1 MEIKTQKMNLF
12 SQKDINEIIRDINY
26 KLQDKGATPDY
37 LSQESFL
44 RAERELEE
52 NERDINDL
60 YLLYS
65 QKLELTE
72 KNKDNFKCQ
81 ERYNYMI
88 SEYKYLTKNFEK
100 LKSSLKELKVL
111 LSDSV
116 LDASEES
123 FKYGF
128 LAHKELN
135 KSLNI

>member
-12 SQKDINEIIRDINY
+12 SQNDINEIIRDINY

-72 KNKDNFKCQ
+72 KNKENLSK

-88 SEYKYLTKNFEK
+88 SEYKYLTNKFEK
-100 LKSSLKELKVL
+100 LKSSLEEIKDLITNT
-111 LSDSV
+111 V
-116 LDASEES
+116 LDTSEEG
-123 FKYGF
+123 FKFGF

-135 KSLNI
+135 KTLNI

>member
-12 SQKDINEIIRDINY
+12 SQNDINEIIRDINY

-44 RAERELEE
+44 KVERELEE

-72 KNKDNFKCQ
+72 KNKENLSK

-88 SEYKYLTKNFEK
+88 SEYKYLTNKFEK
-100 LKSSLKELKVL
+100 LKSSLEEIKDLITNT
-111 LSDSV
+111 V
-116 LDASEES
+116 LDTSEEG
-123 FKYGF
+123 FKFGF

>member
-1 MEIKTQKMNLF
+1 MELFNQDDIK
-12 SQKDINEIIRDINY
+12 EIIKDMY
-26 KLQDKGATPDY
+26 FKLQDKGAIPDF
-37 LSQESFL
+37 LNFESFL
-44 RAERELEE
+44 RAEKEIEE
-52 NERDINDL
+52 SKRAINDL
-60 YLLYS
+60 CLLYS

-72 KNKDNFKCQ
+72 KNKENLPK

-88 SEYKYLTKNFEK
+88 SEYKDLINNFEK
-100 LKSSLKELKVL
+100 LKSSMIEIRDFLG
-111 LSDSV
+111 DSV

>member
-12 SQKDINEIIRDINY
+12 SQNDINEIIRDINY

-65 QKLELTE
+65 KKLELTE
-72 KNKDNFKCQ
+72 KNKENLPK

-88 SEYKYLTKNFEK
+88 SEYKDLINNFEK
-100 LKSSLKELKVL
+100 LKSSMVEIRDFLG
-111 LSDSV
+111 DSV

-123 FKYGF
+123 FKCGF

>member
-1 MEIKTQKMNLF
+1 MELFNQDDIKNLIMEIYYYMGDNG
-12 SQKDINEIIRDINY
+12 
-26 KLQDKGATPDY
+26 KLPDF
-37 LSQESFL
+37 LSFESFL
-44 RAERELEE
+44 KAEKEIEESKRA
-52 NERDINDL
+52 INDL
-60 YLLYS
+60 CLLYS

-88 SEYKYLTKNFEK
+88 SEYKYLINNFEK
-100 LKSSLKELKVL
+100 LKSSMIEIRDFLG
-111 LSDSV
+111 DSV

>member
-1 MEIKTQKMNLF
+1 MELFNQDDIKELI
-12 SQKDINEIIRDINY
+12 KDMY
-26 KLQDKGATPDY
+26 FKLQDKGAIPDF
-37 LSQESFL
+37 LNFESFL
-44 RAERELEE
+44 RAEKEIEE
-52 NERDINDL
+52 SKRAINDL
-60 YLLYS
+60 CLLYS

-72 KNKDNFKCQ
+72 KNKENLPK

-88 SEYKYLTKNFEK
+88 SEYKDLINNFEK
-100 LKSSLKELKVL
+100 LKSSMIEIRDFLG
-111 LSDSV
+111 DSV

>member
-1 MEIKTQKMNLF
+1 MELFNQDDIKNLIMEIYYYMGDNG
-12 SQKDINEIIRDINY
+12 
-26 KLQDKGATPDY
+26 KLPDF
-37 LSQESFL
+37 LNFESFL
-44 RAERELEE
+44 RAEKEIEE
-52 NERDINDL
+52 SKRAINDL
-60 YLLYS
+60 CLLYS

-72 KNKDNFKCQ
+72 KNKENLPK

-88 SEYKYLTKNFEK
+88 SEYKDLINNFEK
-100 LKSSLKELKVL
+100 LKSSMIEIRDFLG
-111 LSDSV
+111 DSV

>member
-1 MEIKTQKMNLF
+1 MELFNQDDVKELIKDMYF
-12 SQKDINEIIRDINY
+12 
-26 KLQDKGATPDY
+26 KLQDKGAIPDF
-37 LSQESFL
+37 LSFESFL
-44 RAERELEE
+44 KAEKEIEESERA
-52 NERDINDL
+52 INDL
-60 YLLYS
+60 CLLYS

>member
-1 MEIKTQKMNLF
+1 MELFNQDDIKNLIMEIYYYMGDNG
-12 SQKDINEIIRDINY
+12 
-26 KLQDKGATPDY
+26 KLPDF
-37 LSQESFL
+37 LSFESFL
-44 RAERELEE
+44 RAEREIEE
-52 NERDINDL
+52 SERAINDL
-60 YLLYS
+60 CLLYS

-111 LSDSV
+111 LSDTV